1 MRKRFESYTGPVVN
15 KGGGQPQGT
24 NAIVAIR
31 ISHKAILI
39 GSMVKLHP
47 VYSASPA
54 APVKGAR

>member
-1 MRKRFESYTGPVVN
+1 M
-15 KGGGQPQGT
+15 QPQGT